1 MKSGTGSITNIAL
14 TALCAVGFFVA
25 CLGLGSYLIRYAQ
38 LDGLEGTIPG
48 PVYAQVTGM
57 FGVEKLLLLA
67 GLVLTLVGAICL
79 LVTAAMRRRAA
90 SGS

>member
-1 MKSGTGSITNIAL
+1 MKSRTGTIANIAL
-14 TALCAVGFFVA
+14 AALCAVGLFVA

-38 LDGLEGTIPG
+38 LDGLEGTIPD
-48 PVYAQVTGM
+48 PVYAQVTTM

-67 GLVLTLVGAICL
+67 GLVLTLVGAISL
-79 LVTAAMRRRAA
+79 LVTSALRRRAA